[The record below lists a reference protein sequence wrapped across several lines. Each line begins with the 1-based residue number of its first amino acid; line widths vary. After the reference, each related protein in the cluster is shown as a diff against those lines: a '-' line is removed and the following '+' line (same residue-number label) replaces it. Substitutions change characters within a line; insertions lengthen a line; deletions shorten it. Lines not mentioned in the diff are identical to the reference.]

1 MIFSVIIV
9 NCGFKKIRQN
19 KPSPSTAKSSTFENN
34 GDNKSSIGNTA
45 ISLWFNYD
53 GPTEVNIYALF

>member
-9 NCGFKKIRQN
+9 NCGFKKIRRN
-19 KPSPSTAKSSTFENN
+19 KPSPSTAKSSTVENN
-34 GDNKSSIGNTA
+34 GDNKSIVNTA